1 MRSLMSRI
9 FKSSILGSCALVI
22 LGILLIFQSEA
33 TIISLSYVIGGIL
46 IAIGALAILRF
57 IKSTND
63 DNKNDLDIVYGIVTV
78 ILGIIV
84 IKNPHAIASII
95 PLIVGF
101 IIIINSANKLQYSLE
116 LKKNENNLWKST
128 MILSLITTIC
138 GVFLVLNPFKGAEFI
153 TKVVGILILIYAILD
168 IISTIAIKNT
178 VKKIHTA
185 IEESITDAQII
196 EEKESKKKSKK
207 TKTNKSTSKKKKEK
221 REE

>member
-1 MRSLMSRI
+1 MRSLISKI
-9 FKSSILGSCALVI
+9 FRSTILGSCALVV
-22 LGILLIFQSEA
+22 LGFLLIFQSEA
-33 TIISLSYVIGGIL
+33 TIISLSYIIGGIL
-46 IAIGALAILRF
+46 IAIGTLAILRF

-63 DNKNDLDIVYGIVTV
+63 DNKNDLDIVYGVVTI

-116 LKKNENNLWKST
+116 LKKNNNNLWKST
-128 MILSLITTIC
+128 MILAFITTIC

-153 TKVVGILILIYAILD
+153 TKLVGTLILIYAILD

-178 VKKIHTA
+178 VKKIHNA
-185 IEESITDAQII
+185 IEETITDAQII
-196 EEKESKKKSKK
+196 EEKESNKKTRTRTSKKGKSKK
-207 TKTNKSTSKKKKEK
+207 EK
-221 REE
+221 